1 MHELIAWCGFLGAW
15 LLFAGPI
22 YQASLELRELE
33 VQREDIEAATEGIS
47 QPPPVSAW
55 WWLVPPVKYV
65 FERRRNRAFR
75 RDVMQAL
82 PPRELEGLITYLNK
96 ATGWLMVGAG
106 GLLIAVNE
114 TGELVETYERWPVWV
129 FWALFVAMLLIAVGF
144 VSLRMRHG
152 TQMIE
157 AVAVREP
164 AADGLGRTEPT

>member
-106 GLLIAVNE
+106 GLLIAV
-114 TGELVETYERWPVWV
+114 
-129 FWALFVAMLLIAVGF
+129 GF